1 MRTRSLLAL
10 LTLTVVPAIASAQR
24 DDRSWLDNCRDN
36 SNNDRE
42 NYCEVRIAGFR
53 LSGRTL
59 AIDARQNGGIAVHAW
74 NGDSVEVHE
83 RIQAQADSYD
93 AAATIG
99 RAIRVGLDGA
109 SVRAEGPD
117 TERHQSWSVSY
128 DVWVPTSAALHL
140 DATNGGI
147 SITGTRGNVEARTVN
162 GPLSLTGLAG
172 EVHARTSNGPLRIT
186 LAGNHWEGGSLD
198 AETINGPAN
207 LDIPEGYSAHLVTG
221 TVNGPMRF
229 DFPITLQGHISHTID
244 TNLGSG
250 GATVR
255 AVTTNG
261 PLVLRRS

>member
-1 MRTRSLLAL
+1 MRTRLLLAL
-10 LTLTVVPAIASAQR
+10 LTLTVAPGIASAQR

-36 SNNDRE
+36 YNNDRE
-42 NYCEVRIAGFR
+42 NYCEVRVAGFK
-53 LSGRTL
+53 LGGRTL

-83 RIQAQADSYD
+83 RIQAQADTREQ
-93 AAATIG
+93 AAAIG
-99 RAIRVGLDGA
+99 RAIRVGLNDA
-109 SVRAEGPD
+109 SIRADGPD

-128 DVWVPTSAALHL
+128 DVWVPASAALRL

-147 SITGTRGNVEARTVN
+147 SINGTRGTVEARTVN
-162 GPLSLTGLAG
+162 GPLALVGLAG
-172 EVHARTSNGPLRIT
+172 EVRARTSNGPLRVT

-198 AETINGPAN
+198 AETVNGPAN
-207 LDIPEGYSAHLVTG
+207 LDIPAGYSAHLVTG

-229 DFPITLQGHISHTID
+229 DFPITLQGHISHRID